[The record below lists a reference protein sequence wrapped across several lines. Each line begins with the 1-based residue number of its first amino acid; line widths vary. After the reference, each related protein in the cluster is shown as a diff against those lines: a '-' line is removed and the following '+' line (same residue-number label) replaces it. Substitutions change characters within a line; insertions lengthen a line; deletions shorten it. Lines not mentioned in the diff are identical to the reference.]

1 MKITKKQLQYL
12 SKLARI
18 ELTSKQEKLFS
29 SHITDILDYVEK
41 IKKVK
46 SKKELYAP
54 SLNFWAQNDE
64 VRDYDRGELLKN
76 APEIE
81 DDQIKVKAVF
91 ENQDF
96 DL

>member
-1 MKITKKQLQYL
+1 MKITNKQLKYL
-12 SKLARI
+12 SNLAKI
-18 ELTSKQEKLFS
+18 ELTNSQQKLFS
-29 SHITDILDYVEK
+29 SHITNILDYVEK

-54 SLNFWAQNDE
+54 SSNFWAQKDE
-64 VRDYDRGELLKN
+64 IRHYNSSELLKN
-76 APEIE
+76 APEVE
-81 DDQIKVKAVF
+81 NNQIKVKAVF